1 MRPSPLGPII
11 STPRLLPDR
20 KPMQSQ
26 TSRWTAQE
34 LVVRGGFAAAA
45 KISSL
50 LIALAGGGMNPVMLI
65 LKNLVFTTLLVVLL
79 TKVPKS
85 GTLLLFTA
93 VTMLVSLLLLGGS
106 IALIPA
112 AFIGAAAGEIAGKL
126 AGGFGRLR
134 GVIAAVAAYDLVS
147 KSFSLGVAY
156 LFLRESPGL
165 MQGVIPIVGVSYLG
179 CLLGLWGGKNSVAEL
194 RHAGLIR
201 GGE

>member
-1 MRPSPLGPII
+1 MRPSPLGGTHCT
-11 STPRLLPDR
+11 SNPRPLPDR
-20 KPMQSQ
+20 NPMQSQ

-34 LVVRGGFAAAA
+34 LVVLGVFAAAA

-126 AGGFGRLR
+126 AAVSGGCAASLRRLR
-134 GVIAAVAAYDLVS
+134 PTT
-147 KSFSLGVAY
+147 SFRKASRSAWRTS
-156 LFLRESPGL
+156 FCARARASCR
-165 MQGVIPIVGVSYLG
+165 S
-179 CLLGLWGGKNSVAEL
+179 
-194 RHAGLIR
+194 
-201 GGE
+201 

>member
-1 MRPSPLGPII
+1 
-11 STPRLLPDR
+11 
-20 KPMQSQ
+20 MQSQ

-34 LVVRGGFAAAA
+34 LVVLGVFAAAA

-106 IALIPA
+106 VALIPA
-112 AFIGAAAGEIAGKL
+112 AFVGAAAGEAAGKL
-126 AGGFGRLR
+126 AGGFGLRPRFEKLLARR
-134 GVIAAVAAYDLVS
+134 GVPLFARESGPHAGRRSDRGHKLPRLPLGALGREEFRGGIAA
-147 KSFSLGVAY
+147 
-156 LFLRESPGL
+156 
-165 MQGVIPIVGVSYLG
+165 
-179 CLLGLWGGKNSVAEL
+179 
-194 RHAGLIR
+194 R
-201 GGE
+201 GSHSRG

>member
-1 MRPSPLGPII
+1 
-11 STPRLLPDR
+11 
-20 KPMQSQ
+20 MQSQ

-34 LVVRGGFAAAA
+34 LVVLGVFAAAA

-106 IALIPA
+106 VALIPA
-112 AFIGAAAGEIAGKL
+112 AFVGAAAGEAGKL

-165 MQGVIPIVGVSYLG
+165 MQIVIPIVGVSYLG